1 MVKIIQINQ
10 TGKAHRIDG
19 RSCEDALFV
28 SEAPFVCCL
37 ADGVSNSTYGG
48 LGAKHLVDS
57 IGHYLTRENVLSR
70 FSEMDAQSVRQ
81 DFVSMIGQVTNYL
94 CQHHPNSKPNDFAAT
109 FMACFIY
116 QDTLTIVH
124 AGDGAIFALHNT
136 KKEVGPVILSYPDDN
151 QFDQVYH
158 AAHKDT
164 ISRLRVLRLRL
175 SDLKGLILGTDGF
188 TNAYL
193 NPSYQG
199 FDSESL
205 LEAFDVRSN
214 QELTDLVK
222 NVHIREHQI
231 TDDISAIVIR
241 FDGNASPSPTY
252 KQQEMGFTVTE
263 PEVPQ
268 SERGHTSS
276 PPKKKSRFKINLL
289 SFILALFALSL
300 LVGINL
306 YTFFSLNAKI
316 SQLNEQ
322 VNTYETQIEHVESL
336 LKQMQLDVD
345 SLIEM
350 NAPPSDMN

>member
-81 DFVSMIGQVTNYL
+81 DFVSMISQVTNYL

-136 KKEVGPVILSYPDDN
+136 KKEVDPVILSYPDDN

-231 TDDISAIVIR
+231 TDDISAIVVR
-241 FDGNASPSPTY
+241 FQGQVTQSNVSH
-252 KQQEMGFTVTE
+252 QEVLLKMPE
-263 PEVPQ
+263 PEPVKREAPPL
-268 SERGHTSS
+268 ERQPSTQ
-276 PPKKKSRFKINLL
+276 KKRKLKNR
-289 SFILALFALSL
+289 ILPYVFALL
-300 LVGINL
+300 AFAIVIGLNL
-306 YTFFSLNAKI
+306 YVYFSMNTKLDELS
-316 SQLNEQ
+316 SQLAEQ
-322 VNTYETQIEHVESL
+322 QTKIDRIENLTQ
-336 LKQMQLDVD
+336 QNQLDLD
-345 SLIEM
+345 SLMELQ
-350 NAPPSDMN
+350 PPAE